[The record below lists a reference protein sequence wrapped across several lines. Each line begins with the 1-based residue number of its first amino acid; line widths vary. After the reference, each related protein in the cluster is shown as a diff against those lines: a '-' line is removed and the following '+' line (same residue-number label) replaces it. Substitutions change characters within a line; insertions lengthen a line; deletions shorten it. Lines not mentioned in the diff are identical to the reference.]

1 MAETIFAKI
10 IRREIPAQIEHED
23 EMCLAFHDVAPQ
35 APTHILVIPKK
46 PIPRL
51 TEVTDADTPL
61 LGHLM
66 RVATEIAMKLNLAN
80 GFRLVVNC
88 GTDGGQTVDHLHI
101 HLLGGRSLRWPPAP
115 AGSPARSHP
124 ERPGS

>member
-51 TEVTDADTPL
+51 TEVADADTPL

-101 HLLGGRSLRWPPAP
+101 HLLGGRSLRWPP
-115 AGSPARSHP
+115 G
-124 ERPGS
+124 

>member
-1 MAETIFAKI
+1 MAETIFEKI

-46 PIPRL
+46 PIPSL
-51 TEVTDADTPL
+51 AGVTDADTPL

-66 RVATEIAMKLNLAN
+66 SVATDIATKLNLTD
-80 GFRLVVNC
+80 GYRLVVNC
-88 GTDGGQTVDHLHI
+88 GKDGGESVNHLHI
-101 HLLGGRSLRWPPAP
+101 HLLGGRALGWPP
-115 AGSPARSHP
+115 G
-124 ERPGS
+124 

>member
-1 MAETIFAKI
+1 MAETIFEKI

-46 PIPRL
+46 PIPSL
-51 TEVTDADTPL
+51 AGVTDADTPL

-66 RVATEIAMKLNLAN
+66 RIATEIAKNLNLVD
-80 GFRLVVNC
+80 GYRLVVNC
-88 GTDGGQTVDHLHI
+88 GADGGQTVDHLHI
-101 HLLGGRSLRWPPAP
+101 HLLGGRPLRWPP
-115 AGSPARSHP
+115 G
-124 ERPGS
+124 